1 MPDVVGPVI
10 VSGAGVAVGAGV
22 GTAVGVGVG
31 TGVGLGVGGAVGV
44 GVGGAVGVGVG
55 VGGTGVGVGVGA
67 LVGGGVAT
75 TFTAALART
84 ARVLFVDRV
93 VPTMSCR
100 WAPIAAVEGMVNVVV
115 TRPPDGTR
123 RLRTVVPS
131 HWRSIRVFGGRP
143 EPLTLSV

>member
-1 MPDVVGPVI
+1 MVAVVAVMPDVVGPVI
-10 VSGAGVAVGAGV
+10 ASGAGVAVGAGV
-22 GTAVGVGVG
+22 GTAVAVGVG

-44 GVGGAVGVGVG
+44 GVAVGGTGVGVG
-55 VGGTGVGVGVGA
+55 VGALVGGGVGVGA

-93 VPTMSCR
+93 VPTMSSR

-131 HWRSIRVFGGRP
+131 H
-143 EPLTLSV
+143 